1 MPVNMESFFSSKAI
15 AFLKRQERDWK
26 ITVVRTSLDK
36 FAYQMVFPY
45 LSIYIVALGATVT
58 QLGFVNSLGMIAA
71 GVAGPFTGWFIDRT
85 GPKKI
90 YLIGIG
96 LLAISYLIYGF
107 AHNWLL
113 TIGAM
118 AAYWLGYSV
127 SIHSCSTVCGNSLT
141 NEDRATGMTICET
154 VAAGLLGMAGPMLGA
169 WLVTLYGGV
178 NVDGIRPVFFVSLVI
193 TLSTFVII
201 LTQLSNKTGRGRP
214 VEPHGDSPW
223 RPTLHPSGAT
233 SRPNAGAFTHPGKK
247 PGWPSAAGATKPHVF
262 RDLHQVM
269 KEGRHL
275 KRWILIA
282 TFNQMAP
289 AMVFPFSQV
298 FAHEV
303 KGADQFMLGAM
314 VTGSALAS
322 ILFAIPLGR
331 MADRVGRKRVLY
343 ITLPL
348 FWISNL
354 MLVWSPTP
362 VFLLIAGVLQGFFFI
377 GTPIL
382 GAMEREL
389 VPPEYMG
396 RWLGITRFFRM
407 LVSACLAFIGGVIW
421 DKIGPQY
428 VFLAFIV
435 VDLFWRAPLIVSM
448 PETLGMRFGIQRL
461 DHPKE

>member
-1 MPVNMESFFSSKAI
+1 MLFPRSEHESRFNGEPLNTQHFFSSKAI
-15 AFLKRQERDWK
+15 AFLRRQERDWK

-58 QLGFVNSLGMIAA
+58 QLGLVNSLGMIAA
-71 GVAGPFTGWFIDRT
+71 GVVGPFTGWFIDRT

-96 LLAISYLIYGF
+96 LLAVSYLTYGL
-107 AHNWLL
+107 AHNWIL

-118 AAYWLGYSV
+118 TAYWIGFSV

-169 WLVTLYGGV
+169 WLVTLGGGV
-178 NVDGIRPVFFVSLVI
+178 NTGGIRPVFFVSLII
-193 TLSTFVII
+193 TLGTFVII
-201 LTQLSNKTGRGRP
+201 LAQLSNKNRCGRP
-214 VEPHGDSPW
+214 VS
-223 RPTLHPSGAT
+223 
-233 SRPNAGAFTHPGKK
+233 
-247 PGWPSAAGATKPHVF
+247 KPHVF

-282 TFNQMAP
+282 TFNHLPQ

-303 KGADQFMLGAM
+303 KGADPFILGAM
-314 VTGSALAS
+314 VTGSALTS

-377 GTPIL
+377 GSPIL

-389 VPPEYMG
+389 VPPEHMG

-407 LVSACLAFIGGVIW
+407 LVSACLAFLGGVIW
-421 DKIGPQY
+421 DKIGPQF
-428 VFLAFIV
+428 VFLAFIAI
-435 VDLFWRAPLIVSM
+435 DLFWRAPLIVSM
-448 PETLGMRFGIQRL
+448 PETLGMRFGMQ
-461 DHPKE
+461 HPDRSKG